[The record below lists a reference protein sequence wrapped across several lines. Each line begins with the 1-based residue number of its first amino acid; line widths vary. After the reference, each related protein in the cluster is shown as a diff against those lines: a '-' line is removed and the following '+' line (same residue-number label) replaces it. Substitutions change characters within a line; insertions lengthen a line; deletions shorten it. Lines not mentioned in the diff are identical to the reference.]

1 MPDPNARLIAE
12 LKDLTRALEAN
23 TKELK
28 EANRLKK
35 REGRATSFV
44 NYQGEEIP
52 DADSSEG
59 SDDRGTGPYQSGTS
73 TPYS

>member
-12 LKDLTRALEAN
+12 LKDLTRALESN

-44 NYQGEEIP
+44 SYQGEDI
-52 DADSSEG
+52 
-59 SDDRGTGPYQSGTS
+59 SDDNPSGG
-73 TPYS
+73 